1 MKTFNIDDMCNGW
14 FIGDFEPSACKNSN
28 FEVAHHKHP
37 AGYKTCR
44 HTHKL
49 AQELTYILRGKV
61 NIRGET
67 LVAGQMFLY
76 EPMEIA
82 DAEIIEDVD
91 LIVVKWPSVPSDKYL
106 IDDQGNI
113 VE

>member
-1 MKTFNIDDMCNGW
+1 MKIYNIDNMHNGW
-14 FIGDFEPSACKNSN
+14 FIGDFEPSVYKNAG

-37 AGYKTCR
+37 AGYKTPR

-49 AQELTYILRGKV
+49 AQELTYILKGKLD
-61 NIRGET
+61 IRGET

-82 DAEIIEDVD
+82 DAEIIEDVE
-91 LIVVKWPSVPSDKYL
+91 LIVVKWPSVPSDKYFVDE
-106 IDDQGNI
+106 DDNI
-113 VE
+113 LE